1 MASPPFR
8 LKTELAF
15 RTFNL
20 SRAHSKKEHQPKK
33 NETNALIKF
42 RKPPFCRDPCY
53 RVLDPTDAQLAYYL
67 FIFSYYLITAYQL
80 PRHSSVRELE
90 HVVP

>member
-1 MASPPFR
+1 
-8 LKTELAF
+8 LQTELAF

-20 SRAHSKKEHQPKK
+20 SRAHSKKEQKPKK
-33 NETNALIKF
+33 NETNSLIKF
-42 RKPPFCRDPCY
+42 RKPPFCQDPCY
-53 RVLDPTDAQLAYYL
+53 RVLDPTDAQLANYL